1 MRVAIWKSWAALRS
15 LRRLSPSSG
24 ALFST
29 SSSRTQ
35 SPSQHLA
42 RRLDGLNQ
50 PTVWHEFSPLAAEYE
65 AINLGQ
71 GFPDW
76 QPPPFV
82 QQAMVEAVTQS
93 GANQYARSAAH
104 LPLAQVLVEDYQTRW
119 KMSEPMDPL
128 TQVATTVGCTNALY
142 CAMQGLVNPG
152 DEVILLE
159 PAFDIYDAAVR
170 MAGGTSVFVPL
181 RPIIELASSPDT
193 SNATT
198 TTTTTT
204 TSASQVFTLDM
215 EELAAAI
222 TDQTKVLL
230 LNSPHNPTGKMFSRP
245 ELEQIAAVV
254 RQYPQIIILSDE
266 VYEHIVFDP
275 VHEPHVSMATVL
287 WDQTLTLSSAGKT
300 FSCTG
305 WKVGW
310 AVGPAHLVQ
319 AVTSVQQWTTFSVP
333 TPNQEAIA
341 SVLRQARKP
350 YVDEASGERYDTY
363 YDYVAALYKGKRK
376 LWLGGGPTA
385 RRLFYH
391 GRYECV
397 GRGPTAVTCL
407 STNHGRHADPTHAPG
422 LGPESM
428 VNPRGGRDGHST
440 LGLLLD
446 AQCTAGAQFFTLC
459 LLQTRRDLARGA
471 PEIGRILWPARRIM
485 YVRWAIQGTQE
496 CVVSLFFIGSRLE

>member
-24 ALFST
+24 ALFS
-29 SSSRTQ
+29 SRTE
-35 SPSQHLA
+35 SPPQHLA

-181 RPIIELASSPDT
+181 RPIIEATSSPDT
-193 SNATT
+193 SNA
-198 TTTTTT
+198 TTTTT

-230 LNSPHNPTGKMFSRP
+230 LNSPHNPTGKIFSRP

-254 RQYPQIIILSDE
+254 RQYPQITILSDE

-350 YVDEASGERYDTY
+350 YVDEASGEHYDTY

-376 LWLGGGPTA
+376 LLQEALEAAGLGVVLPPGGFFIMADTSAWGEDLPPSHVYQQITAATPTQPMPRDWALSRWLTQEVGVTA
-385 RRLFYH
+385 IPPSAFYSTPNVPLARNFLRFAFCKQDETLREAHRRLEGYF
-391 GRYECV
+391 GQ
-397 GRGPTAVTCL
+397 
-407 STNHGRHADPTHAPG
+407 
-422 LGPESM
+422 PE
-428 VNPRGGRDGHST
+428 
-440 LGLLLD
+440 
-446 AQCTAGAQFFTLC
+446 
-459 LLQTRRDLARGA
+459 
-471 PEIGRILWPARRIM
+471 E
-485 YVRWAIQGTQE
+485 
-496 CVVSLFFIGSRLE
+496 